1 MALPAL
7 ALAVKALKVTKA
19 VANTLGTK
27 PTPTP
32 DVKVTKAK
40 KFEPKKP
47 KAGTP
52 GTDVPVELDEAGH
65 IK

>member
-1 MALPAL
+1 MVLPAL

-19 VANTLGTK
+19 VSNTLGTK

-32 DVKVTKAK
+32 DVKVQKSK
-40 KFEPKKP
+40 KWKPKNP

-52 GTDVPVELDEAGH
+52 GTNVPVELDEAGH
-65 IK
+65 II